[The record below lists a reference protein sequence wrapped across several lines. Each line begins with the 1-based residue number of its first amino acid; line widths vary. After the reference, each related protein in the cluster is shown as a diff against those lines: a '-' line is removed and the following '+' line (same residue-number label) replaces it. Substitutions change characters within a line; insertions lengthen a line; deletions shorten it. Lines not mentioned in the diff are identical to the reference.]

1 MDRTNADIMIEAD
14 QLTKVYGTY
23 KAVDQVSFACHKGE
37 IVGFLGPNGA
47 GKTTTMRML
56 TGYMPPTA
64 GAAYI
69 AGYNTLTH
77 SMDARRNLGYL
88 PETVPLY
95 LEMTVENYLA
105 FVGRVRRLKNLWD
118 RVDDVLEA
126 VDVLDRAESY
136 VGALSKGMRQR
147 VGLAQALLHDPDV
160 LILDEP
166 TIGLDPRQVV
176 ELRQL
181 IKELGQRHTILLS
194 THILSEVE
202 QICDRVIM
210 VIDGRIWADM
220 PMKSIVDAEEAQTM
234 TVRLANPAGETL
246 PLLQAIAGVRDVRDA
261 GSHEFVLTFSGRD
274 ETRTAVAETAVNNA
288 WGLLEL
294 TVGKVSLESVFLN
307 KIKEAEAAHTE
318 ITEDD
323 APAGEPQPPL
333 QPSEPAGSPDTAEQD
348 ENEENEEVEA

>member
-126 VDVLDRAESY
+126 VDLWTGPKATWARSPRGCAS
-136 VGALSKGMRQR
+136 ASAWPRRCCM
-147 VGLAQALLHDPDV
+147 
-160 LILDEP
+160 IP
-166 TIGLDPRQVV
+166 T
-176 ELRQL
+176 
-181 IKELGQRHTILLS
+181 
-194 THILSEVE
+194 
-202 QICDRVIM
+202 C
-210 VIDGRIWADM
+210 
-220 PMKSIVDAEEAQTM
+220 
-234 TVRLANPAGETL
+234 
-246 PLLQAIAGVRDVRDA
+246 
-261 GSHEFVLTFSGRD
+261 
-274 ETRTAVAETAVNNA
+274 
-288 WGLLEL
+288 
-294 TVGKVSLESVFLN
+294 
-307 KIKEAEAAHTE
+307 
-318 ITEDD
+318 
-323 APAGEPQPPL
+323 
-333 QPSEPAGSPDTAEQD
+333 
-348 ENEENEEVEA
+348 